1 MTDAPNY
8 QGRATIIF
16 WENYVSDE
24 PSRTN
29 LCVKEH

>member
-1 MTDAPNY
+1 MTHAPNY
-8 QGRATIIF
+8 LGSATIIF

-29 LCVKEH
+29 LWVKEY